1 MLFLKSNM
9 KYQTKTSQKCGWGRF
24 QSECTMW
31 LTHTHLKKVDLVLI
45 DTSITWKKNR
55 NERQFKRKKCS
66 YICPL
71 AVINKEITRNIHYC
85 YQS

>member
-9 KYQTKTSQKCGWGRF
+9 KYQTKMWWVRF
-24 QSECTMW
+24 QSGCTMW